1 MEIRGYIK
9 KRKILL
15 FSLLAIFILIEI
27 FGFATRD
34 MFTGVA
40 ALDEI
45 RYTLDDVQ
53 WVGYSRQD
61 QKVTSN
67 SSSDYVLIEGIPSPV
82 KNIGIGCENDT
93 KAISY
98 ITYISDTDTSEE
110 EIHFVSLDKPM
121 NVVSLPKKVEIN
133 SLKVFL
139 TDRGQDS
146 LVCYGFILN
155 EKSPYNFSV
164 GRLIIYL
171 IVFILVIWYD
181 TLGPIKQKSLEN
193 IFHAYSFFIFS
204 WIIAILDLTYPVIL
218 TYDSGHYLWLADLLR
233 TNQLQLWDPIRNVGY
248 PLYLRLGQVLLG
260 YNQMSALIPMI
271 INHIILYVFSCLIIF
286 ELFDFSQRQKTFV
299 KIIVFLFI
307 ALDPTIF
314 GYYHVLLTEQLAA
327 TLAIISCYVAIKLYK
342 SEPFS
347 RTFYISLI
355 YFAISILVAWH
366 IKQPYLGA
374 ALFPFLISSLLFLL
388 KSKNRIVTKSFLI
401 LFILSFVLLLL
412 SISSWNN
419 ILRTAGNE
427 MEHNRLFSTWLLDR
441 FPSQSDDNGSPT
453 EPLFIR
459 IGDYYLVAA
468 NFYGMDRSNSRN
480 PVVIKEPLLTRSA
493 QNGAIAHRLFR
504 LDTGLSNLF
513 YAPPYARYM
522 NYLRE
527 ISNPPDWLE
536 RILENRIDFS
546 NLLFTVSY
554 LILPFSLL
562 FMGIIYFLR
571 PTSRIASLLILAGV
585 PLFNAIAHSVYT
597 YLDRYFFLGY
607 PILLCLWIILLIVF
621 INLINNF
628 LNNERIKRLQKG
640 KSN

>member
-1 MEIRGYIK
+1 MEIIGYIK
-9 KRKILL
+9 KRKLLL
-15 FSLLAIFILIEI
+15 FSLLAIFVFIEI

-45 RYTLDDVQ
+45 RYTLDEVQ
-53 WVGYSRQD
+53 WVGYSRKD

-98 ITYISDTDTSEE
+98 ITYIAETDTSEE
-110 EIHFVSLDKPM
+110 EKFFVSLDKPM

-139 TDRGQDS
+139 TDRGQDN
-146 LVCYGFILN
+146 LVCYSFILN

-171 IVFILVIWYD
+171 IVFVMVIWYD

-193 IFHAYSFFIFS
+193 RFHTYSFFIFS

-271 INHIILYVFSCLIIF
+271 INHIILYVFACLIIF
-286 ELFDFSQRQKTFV
+286 EFFDFSQRQKTFV

-307 ALDPTIF
+307 ALDTTIF

-374 ALFPFLISSLLFLL
+374 ALFPFLISSFLFLL

-441 FPSQSDDNGSPT
+441 FPSQLDDIGSPNET
-453 EPLFIR
+453 LLIR
-459 IGDYYLVAA
+459 IGENYLVAA
-468 NFYGMDRSNSRN
+468 NFYGFDRSNRDN

-493 QNGAIAHRLFR
+493 QNGIIAHRLFS

-513 YAPPYARYM
+513 YAPPYAEYM
-522 NYLRE
+522 AYLK
-527 ISNPPDWLE
+527 SPATPPGWLE
-536 RILENRIDFS
+536 RMLENRIDFS
-546 NLLFTVSY
+546 NLLFTISY
-554 LILPFSLL
+554 LILPFSFLI
-562 FMGIIYFLR
+562 MGINYFLR

-597 YLDRYFFLGY
+597 YLDRYYFLGY
-607 PILLCLWIILLIVF
+607 PILLCLWILLLIEI
-621 INLINNF
+621 INIVIIF
-628 LNNERIKRLQKG
+628 LNN
-640 KSN
+640 

>member
-1 MEIRGYIK
+1 MEIIGYIK
-9 KRKILL
+9 KRKLLL

-34 MFTGVA
+34 IFTGVA

-45 RYTLDDVQ
+45 RYTLDEVQ
-53 WVGYSRQD
+53 WVGYSRKG

-98 ITYISDTDTSEE
+98 ITYIAETDTSEE
-110 EIHFVSLDKPM
+110 EKFFVSLDKPM

-139 TDRGQDS
+139 TDRGQDN
-146 LVCYGFILN
+146 LVCYSFILN

-171 IVFILVIWYD
+171 IVFVMVIWYD

-193 IFHAYSFFIFS
+193 RFHTYSFFIFS

-271 INHIILYVFSCLIIF
+271 INHIILYVFACLIIF
-286 ELFDFSQRQKTFV
+286 EFFDFSQRQKTFV

-307 ALDPTIF
+307 ALDTTIF

-374 ALFPFLISSLLFLL
+374 ALFPFLISSFLFLL

-441 FPSQSDDNGSPT
+441 FPSQLDDIGSPNET
-453 EPLFIR
+453 LLIR
-459 IGDYYLVAA
+459 IGENYLVAA
-468 NFYGMDRSNSRN
+468 NFYGFDRSNRDN

-493 QNGAIAHRLFR
+493 QNGIIAHRLFS

-513 YAPPYARYM
+513 YAPPYAEYM
-522 NYLRE
+522 AYLK
-527 ISNPPDWLE
+527 SPATPPGWLE
-536 RILENRIDFS
+536 RMLENRIDFS
-546 NLLFTVSY
+546 NLLFTISY
-554 LILPFSLL
+554 LILPFSFLI
-562 FMGIIYFLR
+562 MGINYFLR

-597 YLDRYFFLGY
+597 YLDRYYFLGY
-607 PILLCLWIILLIVF
+607 PILLCLWILLLIEI
-621 INLINNF
+621 INIVIIF
-628 LNNERIKRLQKG
+628 LNN
-640 KSN
+640 

>member
-1 MEIRGYIK
+1 MEIIGYIK
-9 KRKILL
+9 KRKLLL
-15 FSLLAIFILIEI
+15 FSLLAIFGFIEI

-45 RYTLDDVQ
+45 RYTLDEVQ
-53 WVGYSRQD
+53 WVGYSRKD

-98 ITYISDTDTSEE
+98 ITYIAETDTSEE
-110 EIHFVSLDKPM
+110 EKFFVSLDKPM
-121 NVVSLPKKVEIN
+121 NVASLPKKVEIN

-139 TDRGQDS
+139 TDRGQDN
-146 LVCYGFILN
+146 LVCYSFILN

-171 IVFILVIWYD
+171 IVFVMVIWYD

-193 IFHAYSFFIFS
+193 RFHTYSFFIFS

-271 INHIILYVFSCLIIF
+271 INHIILYVFACLIIF
-286 ELFDFSQRQKTFV
+286 EFFDFSQRQKTFV

-307 ALDPTIF
+307 ALDTTIF

-374 ALFPFLISSLLFLL
+374 ALFPFLISSFLFLL

-441 FPSQSDDNGSPT
+441 FPSQLDDIGSPNET
-453 EPLFIR
+453 LLIR
-459 IGDYYLVAA
+459 IGENYLVAA
-468 NFYGMDRSNSRN
+468 NFYGFDRSNRDN

-493 QNGAIAHRLFR
+493 QNGIIAHRLFS

-513 YAPPYARYM
+513 YAPPYAEYM
-522 NYLRE
+522 AYLK
-527 ISNPPDWLE
+527 SPATPPGWLE
-536 RILENRIDFS
+536 RMLENRIDFS
-546 NLLFTVSY
+546 NLLFTISY
-554 LILPFSLL
+554 LILPFSFLI
-562 FMGIIYFLR
+562 MGINYFLR

-597 YLDRYFFLGY
+597 YLDRYYFLGY
-607 PILLCLWIILLIVF
+607 PILLCLWILLLIEI
-621 INLINNF
+621 INIVIIF
-628 LNNERIKRLQKG
+628 LNN
-640 KSN
+640 

>member
-1 MEIRGYIK
+1 M
-9 KRKILL
+9 
-15 FSLLAIFILIEI
+15 
-27 FGFATRD
+27 
-34 MFTGVA
+34 
-40 ALDEI
+40 
-45 RYTLDDVQ
+45 
-53 WVGYSRQD
+53 
-61 QKVTSN
+61 
-67 SSSDYVLIEGIPSPV
+67 
-82 KNIGIGCENDT
+82 
-93 KAISY
+93 
-98 ITYISDTDTSEE
+98 
-110 EIHFVSLDKPM
+110 
-121 NVVSLPKKVEIN
+121 
-133 SLKVFL
+133 
-139 TDRGQDS
+139 
-146 LVCYGFILN
+146 
-155 EKSPYNFSV
+155 
-164 GRLIIYL
+164 
-171 IVFILVIWYD
+171 VIWYD

-193 IFHAYSFFIFS
+193 RFHTYSFFIFS

-271 INHIILYVFSCLIIF
+271 INHIILYVFACLIIF
-286 ELFDFSQRQKTFV
+286 EFFDFSQRQKTFV

-307 ALDPTIF
+307 ALDTTIF

-374 ALFPFLISSLLFLL
+374 ALFPFLISSFLFLL

-441 FPSQSDDNGSPT
+441 FPSQLDDIGSPNET
-453 EPLFIR
+453 LLIR
-459 IGDYYLVAA
+459 IGENYLVAA
-468 NFYGMDRSNSRN
+468 NFYGFDRSNRDN

-493 QNGAIAHRLFR
+493 QNGIIAHRLFS

-513 YAPPYARYM
+513 YAPPYAEYM
-522 NYLRE
+522 AYLK
-527 ISNPPDWLE
+527 SPATPPGWLE
-536 RILENRIDFS
+536 RMLENRIDFS
-546 NLLFTVSY
+546 NLLFTISY
-554 LILPFSLL
+554 LILPFSFLI
-562 FMGIIYFLR
+562 MGINYFLR

-597 YLDRYFFLGY
+597 YLDRYYFLGY
-607 PILLCLWIILLIVF
+607 PILLCLWILLLIEI
-621 INLINNF
+621 INIVIIF
-628 LNNERIKRLQKG
+628 LNN
-640 KSN
+640 

>member
-1 MEIRGYIK
+1 MEIIGYIK
-9 KRKILL
+9 KRKLLL

-34 MFTGVA
+34 IFTGVA

-45 RYTLDDVQ
+45 RYTLDEVQ
-53 WVGYSRQD
+53 WVGYSRKG

-98 ITYISDTDTSEE
+98 ITYIAETDTSEE
-110 EIHFVSLDKPM
+110 EKFFVSLDKPM
-121 NVVSLPKKVEIN
+121 NVASLPKKVEIN

-139 TDRGQDS
+139 TDRGQDN
-146 LVCYGFILN
+146 LVCYSFILN

-171 IVFILVIWYD
+171 IVFVMVIWYD

-193 IFHAYSFFIFS
+193 RFHTYSFFIFS

-271 INHIILYVFSCLIIF
+271 INHIILYVFACLIIF
-286 ELFDFSQRQKTFV
+286 EFFDFSQRQKTFV

-307 ALDPTIF
+307 ALDTTIF

-374 ALFPFLISSLLFLL
+374 ALFPFLISSFLFLL

-441 FPSQSDDNGSPT
+441 FPSQLDDIGSPNET
-453 EPLFIR
+453 LLIR
-459 IGDYYLVAA
+459 IGENYLVAA
-468 NFYGMDRSNSRN
+468 NFYGFDRSNRDN

-493 QNGAIAHRLFR
+493 QNGIIAHRLFS

-513 YAPPYARYM
+513 YAPPYAEYM
-522 NYLRE
+522 AYLK
-527 ISNPPDWLE
+527 SPATPPGWLE
-536 RILENRIDFS
+536 RMLENRIDFS
-546 NLLFTVSY
+546 NLLFTISY
-554 LILPFSLL
+554 LILPFSFLI
-562 FMGIIYFLR
+562 MGINYFLR

-597 YLDRYFFLGY
+597 YLDRYYFLGY
-607 PILLCLWIILLIVF
+607 PILLCLWILLLIEI
-621 INLINNF
+621 INIVIIF
-628 LNNERIKRLQKG
+628 LNN
-640 KSN
+640 

>member
-1 MEIRGYIK
+1 MHIRSYFK
-9 KRKILL
+9 KRKILII
-15 FSLLAIFILIEI
+15 SLLAIFILIEI

-34 MFTGVA
+34 MFTGVV

-45 RYTLDDVQ
+45 RYTVDDVR

-98 ITYISDTDTSEE
+98 ITYISETDTSEE

-139 TDRGQDS
+139 TDRGQDN
-146 LVCYGFILN
+146 LVCYSFILN

-171 IVFILVIWYD
+171 LVFILVIWYD
-181 TLGPIKQKSLEN
+181 TLGPIKQNSLEN
-193 IFHAYSFFIFS
+193 IFHTYSFFIFS
-204 WIIAILDLTYPVIL
+204 SIIAILDLTYPVIL

-233 TNQLQLWDPIRNVGY
+233 TNQLQLWDPIRNIGY

-260 YNQMSALIPMI
+260 YNQMSALLPMI
-271 INHIILYVFSCLIIF
+271 INHIILYVFACLIIF

-314 GYYHVLLTEQLAA
+314 GYYHVLLTEQFAA

-347 RTFYISLI
+347 NTFYISFI

-401 LFILSFVLLLL
+401 LFILSLVLLLL
-412 SISSWNN
+412 SISIWNN

-441 FPSQSDDNGSPT
+441 FPSQSDDNSSPT
-453 EPLFIR
+453 EPLLIR

-493 QNGAIAHRLFR
+493 QNGAIAHRLFG

-513 YAPPYARYM
+513 YAPPYAQYM

-527 ISNPPDWLE
+527 ISNPPGWLE

-546 NLLFTVSY
+546 NLLFTISY

-562 FMGIIYFLR
+562 IMGIIYFLR

-585 PLFNAIAHSVYT
+585 PLFNSIAHSVYT

-607 PILLCLWIILLIVF
+607 PILLCLWIILLIEI
-621 INLINNF
+621 INLVNIF
-628 LNNERIKRLQKG
+628 LNNEK
-640 KSN
+640 